1 MNKQQYR
8 ELKTLYPSI
17 KTYVIKYFIF
27 NLASMVVGAIT
38 PLFYAIF
45 VDEILG
51 KNQKDLFIYVAM
63 GYLATCIVGAALSL
77 GFSYIQNMFNKRF
90 RLCLSKEI
98 LCNISNCNNVSQLDF
113 MDLKSRYTDDINYLI
128 DYIHTQ
134 KCNKYFQFV
143 LGIFYFAL
151 LFYIQPL
158 FTIISLIFIPIT
170 FFITSWRS
178 KRFSIIYEEDYNKR
192 NKMERFA
199 YKTYEFWKE
208 IKILNLEEKQ
218 INIYSDQLQD
228 YGFFKRKLM
237 MYNFFNAF
245 IERFQGTFLIDIN
258 IYLIGC
264 LFILNGSITLGV
276 LLMFV
281 QYYNSFY
288 SSVLSIQ
295 NIKVSYRKSLPGL
308 ERILYLLFEIKKVP
322 VRTVSINDSF
332 KKLELRNIC
341 FTYSDSL
348 FSLKNI
354 NLSFYSGERVAVIGE
369 TGSGKTTLLQ
379 AILGMLIPQS
389 GRIYMNNKDITGAN
403 ILDFNRFFS
412 VVSQEPVF
420 FNMTIKDNFLL
431 VKPDATDEA
440 IEMCCIKA
448 NILNRIMELPDKYD
462 TIMGENANFFS
473 VGERQRLALARAFL
487 NDADIF
493 IFDEITSALDPKN
506 EEMIYRCIDE
516 MPNNKSIIMITHR
529 IDKIPNNF
537 SILKVN
543 NGEIVNVHEAK
554 I

>member
-27 NLASMVVGAIT
+27 NLGSMIVGAIT
-38 PLFYAIF
+38 PLFYALF
-45 VDEILG
+45 VDEVLG
-51 KNQKDLFIYVAM
+51 KNQKDLFMYVVI
-63 GYLATCIVGAALSL
+63 GYLATCIVGAVLSL

-134 KCNKYFQFV
+134 KCSKYFQFV
-143 LGIFYFAL
+143 LGIFYFVL
-151 LFYIQPL
+151 LLYIQPL

-178 KRFSIIYEEDYNKR
+178 KRFSVIYEEDYNKR

-218 INIYSDQLQD
+218 INIYSDQLKD

-288 SSVLSIQ
+288 SAILSIQ

-322 VRTVSINDSF
+322 VRTVSIDESF
-332 KKLELRNIC
+332 EKLELKNVC

-354 NLSFYSGERVAVIGE
+354 NLSFYSGERVAIIGE

-379 AILGMLIPQS
+379 AVLGMLIPQS
-389 GRIYMNNKDITGAN
+389 GYIYINNRDITGAN
-403 ILDFNRFFS
+403 ILDFNRIFS

-431 VKPDATDEA
+431 VNPDATDEA
-440 IEMCCIKA
+440 IEMCCNKA
-448 NILNRIMELPDKYD
+448 NILNRIMELPDRYD

-473 VGERQRLALARAFL
+473 VGERQRLALAKAFL

-543 NGEIVNVHEAK
+543 NGEIVNMHEAK